1 MTVPGRLEAALDGG
15 AAPSVRTATVR
26 VDGLPLSAR
35 VCSPPSPRAVIL
47 ALHGGGTT
55 SLYFDCPGRPE
66 LSLLRA
72 GAALGYAVVAMDRPG
87 YGISAPHAEHYR
99 DPQRRVDTAYAA
111 LDRFLDQLPG
121 RPAVF
126 LAAHSAGCELA
137 TRMAADPRGRR
148 LLGLE
153 IAGTGLR
160 HQPDTMRAL
169 DEGGAAHRRSG
180 RRPAGIRAALWGP
193 AELYAR
199 DVWNTPYIASGTPA
213 YEGTARKWVERDFAP
228 LAAEVRIPVQF
239 SLGDHE
245 GVWESGP
252 AALAEITGLFT
263 ASPLVRPNEQ
273 AGCGHN
279 LSLGFAARS
288 YHLRVLAFAEEC
300 AVRRERDGADDASR
314 AGRADT
320 TEGEVA

>member
-1 MTVPGRLEAALDGG
+1 MTAPGRLEAALGGG

-26 VDGLPLSAR
+26 VDGFPLSAR
-35 VCSPPSPRAVIL
+35 ICSAASPRAVIL

-99 DPQRRVDTAYAA
+99 DPQRRLDTAYAA
-111 LDRFLDQLPG
+111 LECFLDQLPG

-137 TRMAADPRGRR
+137 MRMAADPRGRR

-160 HQPDTMRAL
+160 HQPDTIRAL
-169 DEGGAAHRRSG
+169 EEAGVAHRRHG
-180 RRPAGIRAALWGP
+180 RRPAGTRATLWGP

-199 DVWNTPYIASGTPA
+199 DVWNTPYVASGSPA
-213 YEGTARKWVERDFAP
+213 YEGPARTWVERDFAR

-252 AALAEITGLFT
+252 AALAEVTALFT
-263 ASPLVRPNEQ
+263 ASPRVRPNEQ
-273 AGCGHN
+273 ACCGHN

-300 AVRRERDGADDASR
+300 AVLRERDEGDGAD
-314 AGRADT
+314 RADT
-320 TEGEVA
+320 AEGEVA